1 MKTDLDLSSHY
12 ICSKK
17 KRNHD
22 VVIECE
28 FKKHVIEGLDYLGY
42 LVVIKSK

>member
-12 ICSKK
+12 ICNK
-17 KRNHD
+17 KRNRD

-28 FKKHVIEGLDYLGY
+28 FNKHVIEGLDYLGY